1 MAIELQIDQLS
12 LEEKLEIMEA
22 LWQDLRRNTNHVPV
36 PQWHKDVLDKREQ
49 MIETSEAN
57 FDDWD
62 SAKKRIAERI
72 S

>member
-22 LWQDLRRNTNHVPV
+22 LWEDLRSHAELMPV
-36 PQWHKDVLDKREQ
+36 PQWHKDVLDRRER
-49 MIETSEAN
+49 MLENGEAS
-57 FDDWD
+57 FEDWD
-62 SAKKRIAERI
+62 SAKKRITERF

>member
-22 LWQDLRRNTNHVPV
+22 LWQDLRRNTDQVPV
-36 PQWHKDVLDKREQ
+36 PQWHKDILDKREQ
-49 MIETSEAN
+49 MIETSEAK

>member
-12 LEEKLEIMEA
+12 LEEKLQIMEA
-22 LWQDLRRNTNHVPV
+22 LWEDLRSRAEDMPV
-36 PQWHKDVLDKREQ
+36 PQWHKDVLDTRER
-49 MIETSEAN
+49 MIETGEAS
-57 FDDWD
+57 FEDWD

>member
-22 LWQDLRRNTNHVPV
+22 LWQDLRRNTDQVPV

>member
-22 LWQDLRRNTNHVPV
+22 LWQDLRRNTDQVPV

-49 MIETSEAN
+49 MIQTSEAN

>member
-1 MAIELQIDQLS
+1 MAVELQIDQLS

-22 LWQDLRRNTNHVPV
+22 LWQDLRRNTDQVPV

-62 SAKKRIAERI
+62 SAKKRITERI

>member
-22 LWQDLRRNTNHVPV
+22 LWQDLRRNTDQLPV
-36 PQWHKDVLDKREQ
+36 PQWHKDLLDKREQ
-49 MIETSEAN
+49 MIETGESN
-57 FDDWD
+57 FADWE